1 MRKIKI
7 VAAALLMLLV
17 LAPATAGAQ
26 NDRRTADA
34 TGEPSVIEEIRAPAV
49 ERPETVRPNVVQR
62 PIRRCVDVAENL
74 RRCVNHSEPSDRCE
88 ALVDVEATDRC
99 DEDFH
104 IDLDDP
110 AQVRHL
116 IQRLINAGNWQLL
129 VRLLSAIGLI

>member
-26 NDRRTADA
+26 NDRQASDVA
-34 TGEPSVIEEIRAPAV
+34 GEHSAVEEAKAPAV
-49 ERPETVRPNVVQR
+49 QR
-62 PIRRCVDVAENL
+62 PVTVLPDVAQRPVRRCVDFADNR
-74 RRCVNHSEPSDRCE
+74 RRCVNHAEPSDRCE
-88 ALVDVEATDRC
+88 ALVGAEATDRC

-116 IQRLINAGNWQLL
+116 IQRLINTGNWQLL
-129 VRLLSAIGLI
+129 IRLLSAIGLI